1 MSLRYYLAIY
11 QTNIRMNTDAST
23 TLSASL
29 RSSTAHCEARAS
41 EDSSTLF
48 YPINMVISYDNDIEY
63 RQHFRNLFQMTCNIL
78 AVTDDIDDVTQD
90 EWNYEPGVIDPF
102 MDFIYESTKNHPIFQ
117 ELYLKSAGYM
127 MSTEP
132 SIGIAVLFSYDYLEH
147 FHKVLCDY
155 YHFIDCGMKFDV
167 NVPSVIQLHKKLQ
180 R

>member
-1 MSLRYYLAIY
+1 
-11 QTNIRMNTDAST
+11 MNT
-23 TLSASL
+23 
-29 RSSTAHCEARAS
+29 
-41 EDSSTLF
+41 TLF

-90 EWNYEPGVIDPF
+90 EWNYEPGAIDPF
-102 MDFIYESTKNHPIFQ
+102 MDFIYESTKDHPIFQ

-155 YHFIDCGMKFDV
+155 YHFIDWSAGRSLATTNCEGASVPCNFVTGSVSGMKFDV